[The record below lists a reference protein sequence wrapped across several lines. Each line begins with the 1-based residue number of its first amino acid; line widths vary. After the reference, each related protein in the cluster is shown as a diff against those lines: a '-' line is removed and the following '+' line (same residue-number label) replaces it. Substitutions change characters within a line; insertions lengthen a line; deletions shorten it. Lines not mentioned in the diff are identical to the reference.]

1 MTRDTIIE
9 EVRNIRD
16 QIAAQF
22 DYDVAAIGAY
32 YQALQKEKGLT
43 VVSRQAPRSEAESE
57 AISDYD
63 YSQTPDEPALEKVA

>member
-1 MTRDTIIE
+1 MTHDTIIE

-32 YQALQKEKGLT
+32 YQALQKEKGLKVT
-43 VVSRQAPRSEAESE
+43 SRQATRSEAESE
-57 AISDYD
+57 AIPDYHD
-63 YSQTPDEPALEKVA
+63 GQTPDESALEKVA